1 MPPAANA
8 TPVWGPRHLRTL
20 GLRTCSRAARGN
32 FVPPWRTGPS
42 SLTPCPIARYNP
54 ATMASDSNVYFDQRT
69 YRRHIKSGRL
79 TEAEYKSHL
88 EALPDASENIMD
100 PQEGGDDDGYD
111 VRAVP
116 KEKPVAVAV
125 AVGAAPTPEAFDAD
139 PFSAAPMGAPVP
151 APSAPIAAP
160 LIPPSINDAP
170 APPPP
175 PLEVPIG
182 AAPIIP
188 PKVD

>member
-1 MPPAANA
+1 MRPLALSA
-8 TPVWGPRHLRTL
+8 
-20 GLRTCSRAARGN
+20 CSGIPRGN
-32 FVPPWRTGPS
+32 FVHSGADGAPR
-42 SLTPCPIARYNP
+42 LTPRPIARYNP

-79 TEAEYKSHL
+79 TEAEYDAHV
-88 EALPDASENIMD
+88 AGLPDVADNIMD
-100 PQEGGDDDGYD
+100 PEEGGDDDGYETRTAAKND
-111 VRAVP
+111 PEAEAAVEEALP
-116 KEKPVAVAV
+116 ADPFAAAPLGAPMPAPAAPIAPPVAV
-125 AVGAAPTPEAFDAD
+125 
-139 PFSAAPMGAPVP
+139 
-151 APSAPIAAP
+151 
-160 LIPPSINDAP
+160 PSINDAP